1 MGDRFPNFL
10 RGELTV
16 TAADAFT
23 NLVVRTPRARRE
35 RTGMEIL
42 WIDFE
47 WDNGVLNAAGE
58 ELLMQITSGA
68 AVAAELRISDAR
80 VIAKVKVEMEL
91 LTSGAI
97 QFKNPR
103 RVNMTS
109 ADGFG
114 TLFVGDAFNF
124 SVDSANTAVAVTGA
138 FSMAYRFVPLNR
150 DELLDLTTDLLRT

>member
-1 MGDRFPNFL
+1 MADRFPNYL
-10 RGELTV
+10 RAELTV
-16 TAADAFT
+16 SAADAFT

-58 ELLMQITSGA
+58 ELMMHISSGA
-68 AVAAELRISDAR
+68 APTTELRISDSR
-80 VIAKVKVEMEL
+80 LIAKVKHEIEL
-91 LTSGAI
+91 LTSGAVMLT
-97 QFKNPR
+97 NPI
-103 RVNMTS
+103 RVNLTS

-124 SVDSANTAVAVTGA
+124 SVDSSNTAVAVTGS
-138 FSMAYRFVPLNR
+138 FCMAYRFVPLTR